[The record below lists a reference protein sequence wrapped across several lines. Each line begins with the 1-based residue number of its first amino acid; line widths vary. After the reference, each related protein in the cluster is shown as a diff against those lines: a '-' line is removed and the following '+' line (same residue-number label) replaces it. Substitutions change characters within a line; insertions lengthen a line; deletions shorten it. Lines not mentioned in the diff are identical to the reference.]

1 MPALLTAALIAGG
14 AAAASGIAKGVGEA
28 RAGKKMRLTDAEA
41 RELEELER
49 RKAAGEL
56 GLDERQRGSIEQ
68 QFLAEQA
75 GASRELEAA
84 ALQQAAAR
92 GLSGSV
98 SGREVFL
105 QEQAEAGAKMA
116 MRQEQNIAVQ
126 RASQAEARAEEARID
141 AMTMQ
146 QKKADAMRAQGIA
159 NAVSGGLAGVS
170 AGAQMY
176 GGQQAAIEKAT
187 IEAGAKQMTSEELF
201 NMLNSAPVVDAY
213 GQATV

>member
-1 MPALLTAALIAGG
+1 MPILTAALIAGG

-28 RAGKKMRLTDAEA
+28 RAAKKMRLTDAEA

-49 RKAAGEL
+49 RKAAGQL

-116 MRQEQNIAVQ
+116 MRQQQNIAVQ
-126 RASQAEARAEEARID
+126 QASQAEAQAEQARID

-146 QKKADAMRAQGIA
+146 QKQADAMRAQGIA
-159 NAVSGGLAGVS
+159 SAVSGGLAGV
-170 AGAQMY
+170 ATGAQMY
-176 GGQQAAIEKAT
+176 APIEKAT
-187 IEAGAKQMTSEELF
+187 IEAAAKQKTVEELF
-201 NMLNSAPVVDAY
+201 NELNSTPGLDPY